1 MIERVDRR
9 DRELH
14 GPPHQLVRHLL
25 PERHTLRG
33 APQGGR
39 VAGHASGRAGRIP
52 ARGKNQ
58 ADHQG
63 NDVRFLITGGAGFI
77 GSHLVEHFV
86 AAGHDVTVLDD
97 LSSGRRANLAAVRR
111 AIRFIRGSVT
121 DLNTCRRA
129 VEGVDCVLHHAAV
142 TSVQQSVDEP
152 LVTHTV
158 NATGTLNVLLAAR
171 DKGVSRVVY
180 AGSTSAYGN
189 TATLPNSEE
198 QVSRP
203 LSPYA
208 ASKLAGEEYCV
219 AFHATYG
226 LETVVLRYFNVFGP
240 RQDPNSQ
247 YAAVVPRFIAA
258 ALAGERPT
266 IFGDGGQTRD
276 FVYIA
281 NVVHAN
287 VLATAAPAAGVA
299 GQVFNVGCGQGV
311 SVNQLWERVRTLAGV
326 PLVPVYT
333 QGRAGEVRDSVA
345 ALAKARRLVGYE
357 PIVDFEEGLR
367 QTIAFYRTGR
377 ETQPRKRAR
386 TVVAAA

>member
-1 MIERVDRR
+1 MRY
-9 DRELH
+9 
-14 GPPHQLVRHLL
+14 
-25 PERHTLRG
+25 
-33 APQGGR
+33 
-39 VAGHASGRAGRIP
+39 
-52 ARGKNQ
+52 
-58 ADHQG
+58 
-63 NDVRFLITGGAGFI
+63 LITGGAGFI
-77 GSHLVEHFV
+77 GSHLVERLV
-86 AAGHDVTVLDD
+86 ATGHDVTVLDD
-97 LSSGRRANLAAVRR
+97 LSSGHRANLAGVRR
-111 AIRFIRGSVT
+111 RIRFIRGSVT

-129 VEGVDCVLHHAAV
+129 VDGVDCVLHHAAV
-142 TSVQQSVDEP
+142 TSVQRSVDEP
-152 LVTHTV
+152 LVTHQV

-171 DKGVSRVVY
+171 DKGVQRVVY

-189 TATLPNSEE
+189 PTTLPNSEE
-198 QVSRP
+198 HVTRP

-219 AFHATYG
+219 AFHETYG
-226 LETVVLRYFNVFGP
+226 LETVVLRYFNIFGP

-287 VLATAAPAAGVA
+287 VLAARAPAAGAA

-311 SVNQLWERVRTLAGV
+311 SVNQLWEHIRSLAGV
-326 PLVPVYT
+326 PAMPLYT

-345 ALAKARRLVGYE
+345 ALAKARRLLGYE
-357 PIVDFEEGLR
+357 PVVDFAEGLR
-367 QTIAFYRTGR
+367 QTIAFYRAR
-377 ETQPRKRAR
+377 HEARPRKRAR
-386 TVVAAA
+386 AVVAVA

>member
-1 MIERVDRR
+1 MRY
-9 DRELH
+9 
-14 GPPHQLVRHLL
+14 
-25 PERHTLRG
+25 
-33 APQGGR
+33 
-39 VAGHASGRAGRIP
+39 
-52 ARGKNQ
+52 
-58 ADHQG
+58 
-63 NDVRFLITGGAGFI
+63 LITGGAGFI
-77 GSHLVEHFV
+77 GSHLVEHLV
-86 AAGHDVTVLDD
+86 AAGDDVTVLDD

-111 AIRFIRGSVT
+111 QIRFIRGSVT

-129 VEGVDCVLHHAAV
+129 VERVDCVLHHAAV
-142 TSVQQSVDEP
+142 TSVQRSVDEP
-152 LVTHTV
+152 VVTHQV

-171 DKGVSRVVY
+171 DRGVRRVVY

-189 TATLPNSEE
+189 PDTLPNSEE
-198 QVSRP
+198 HVTRP

-226 LETVVLRYFNVFGP
+226 LETVALRYFNIFGP

-247 YAAVVPRFIAA
+247 YAAVVPRFITT

-266 IFGDGGQTRD
+266 IFGDGKQTRD

-287 VLATAAPAAGVA
+287 LLAARAPAADVA
-299 GQVFNVGCGQGV
+299 GQVFNIGCGKGV
-311 SVNQLWERVRTLAGV
+311 SVNQLWEHIRRLAGV
-326 PLVPVYT
+326 PLAPLYT

-345 ALAKARRLVGYE
+345 ELARARRLLGYE

-367 QTIAFYRTGR
+367 QTIAFYRAR
-377 ETQPRKRAR
+377 RDAVRRKRAR
-386 TVVAAA
+386 AVVVAA

>member
-1 MIERVDRR
+1 M
-9 DRELH
+9 
-14 GPPHQLVRHLL
+14 
-25 PERHTLRG
+25 
-33 APQGGR
+33 
-39 VAGHASGRAGRIP
+39 
-52 ARGKNQ
+52 
-58 ADHQG
+58 
-63 NDVRFLITGGAGFI
+63 RFLITGGAGFI

-97 LSSGRRANLAAVRR
+97 LSSGRRTNLAAVRR

-142 TSVQQSVDEP
+142 TSVQQSVDDP

-219 AFHATYG
+219 AFHATFG
-226 LETVVLRYFNVFGP
+226 LETVVLRYFNIFGP

-258 ALAGERPT
+258 ASAGERPT
-266 IFGDGGQTRD
+266 IFGDGGQRRD

-287 VLATAAPAAGVA
+287 VLATGAPAAGVA

-311 SVNQLWERVRTLAGV
+311 SVNQLWERVRTLTGV

-345 ALAKARRLVGYE
+345 ALAKARRLLGYE

>member
-1 MIERVDRR
+1 
-9 DRELH
+9 
-14 GPPHQLVRHLL
+14 VRY
-25 PERHTLRG
+25 
-33 APQGGR
+33 
-39 VAGHASGRAGRIP
+39 
-52 ARGKNQ
+52 
-58 ADHQG
+58 
-63 NDVRFLITGGAGFI
+63 LITGGAGFI
-77 GSHLVEHFV
+77 GSHLVEHLV
-86 AAGHDVTVLDD
+86 ATGHDVTVLDD
-97 LSSGRRANLAAVRR
+97 LSSGHRANLAGVRR
-111 AIRFIRGSVT
+111 RIRFIRGSVT

-129 VEGVDCVLHHAAV
+129 VDGVDCVLHHAAV
-142 TSVQQSVDEP
+142 TSVQRSVDEP
-152 LVTHTV
+152 LVTHQV

-171 DKGVSRVVY
+171 DKGVQRVVY

-189 TATLPNSEE
+189 PTTLPNSEE
-198 QVSRP
+198 HVTRP

-219 AFHATYG
+219 AFHETYG
-226 LETVVLRYFNVFGP
+226 LETVVLRYFNIFGP

-287 VLATAAPAAGVA
+287 VLAARAPAAGAA

-311 SVNQLWERVRTLAGV
+311 SVNQLWEHIRSLAGV
-326 PLVPVYT
+326 PAMPLYT

-345 ALAKARRLVGYE
+345 ALAKARRLLGYE
-357 PIVDFEEGLR
+357 PVVDFAEGLR
-367 QTIAFYRTGR
+367 QTIAFYRAR
-377 ETQPRKRAR
+377 HEARPRKRAR
-386 TVVAAA
+386 AVVAVA

>member
-1 MIERVDRR
+1 
-9 DRELH
+9 
-14 GPPHQLVRHLL
+14 
-25 PERHTLRG
+25 
-33 APQGGR
+33 
-39 VAGHASGRAGRIP
+39 VAGHAPERAGRIP
-52 ARGKNQ
+52 ARGKKQ
-58 ADHQG
+58 ADYQG
-63 NDVRFLITGGAGFI
+63 NHLRYLITGGAGFI
-77 GSHLVEHFV
+77 GSHLVEHLV

-97 LSSGRRANLAAVRR
+97 LSSGRRTNLAPVRR
-111 AIRFIRGSVT
+111 HIRFIRGSVT

-129 VEGVDCVLHHAAV
+129 VAGVDCVLHHAAV

-152 LVTHTV
+152 LVTHQV

-171 DKGVSRVVY
+171 EKGVRRVVY

-189 TATLPNSEE
+189 PHTLPNSEE
-198 QVSRP
+198 HVTRP

-226 LETVVLRYFNVFGP
+226 LETVVLRYFNIFGP

-247 YAAVVPRFIAA
+247 YAAVVPRFITT

-266 IFGDGGQTRD
+266 IFGDGRQTRD

-287 VLATAAPAAGVA
+287 MLAARAPAAGVA
-299 GQVFNVGCGQGV
+299 GQVFNIGCGKGV
-311 SVNQLWERVRTLAGV
+311 SVNQLWEQVRTLAGI
-326 PLVPVYT
+326 PLAPQYT

-345 ALAKARRLVGYE
+345 ALGKARRLLGYE
-357 PIVDFEEGLR
+357 PVVDFEEGLR
-367 QTIAFYRTGR
+367 QTVAFYRAQR
-377 ETQPRKRAR
+377 EAHPRKRAR
-386 TVVAAA
+386 AVVAA